1 MVKLQSSRVGKYT
14 LWYEN
19 AEEFHI
25 LKREVFGRNDYYVEL
40 DSDKPVIVDAG
51 AYIGDTVLYFKQ
63 LYPDSNVIALEPYP
77 HSFEL
82 LKRNVEE
89 NQLTGVDLV
98 QAALAP
104 KSGEVTLHAD
114 NSGHDWFT
122 TVSASPSGWDKR
134 QKTTSLQVRGVTLSE
149 VVQGQ
154 IDLLK
159 MDIEGMEVAV
169 LKSLRSGLS
178 RIKNIVM
185 ELHPVEGRL
194 PKEVLRLLAQAGYSV
209 EVRVEGSVAA
219 NHEQVG
225 ELAIVTATRPLRNG
239 TLY

>member
-1 MVKLQSSRVGKYT
+1 MVKLQSSKLGKYT
-14 LWYEN
+14 MWYEN
-19 AEEFHI
+19 SEEFHI
-25 LKREVFGRNDYYVEL
+25 LKREVFGRNDYYVQLEGEH
-40 DSDKPVIVDAG
+40 PVIVDAG
-51 AYIGDTVLYFKQ
+51 AYIGDTTLYFKL
-63 LYPDSNVIALEPYP
+63 LYPSARVIALEPYP

-122 TVSASPSGWDKR
+122 TVSASLSGWDKR
-134 QKTTSLQVRGVTLSE
+134 QTTTPLQVRGVTLTE
-149 VVQGQ
+149 VVQGE

-159 MDIEGMEVAV
+159 MDIEGMEGTI
-169 LKSLRSGLS
+169 LKSLKSEFP

-185 ELHPVEGRL
+185 ELHPVGGRL
-194 PKEVLRLLAQAGYSV
+194 PQEILTLLTQSGYSV
-209 EVRVEGSVAA
+209 EVRVEGQVVE
-219 NHEQVG
+219 HPEQVR
-225 ELAIVTATRPLRNG
+225 ELAILTATRQ
-239 TLY
+239 